1 MLSADLLGVVDGL
14 YVVVRLEVMLS
25 ADLLGVIDGLYVI
38 V

>member
-1 MLSADLLGVVDGL
+1 MLSADLLGVMDGL
-14 YVVVRLEVMLS
+14 YVAVELGVILS